1 MPNYKLTIEYDGTG
15 LNGWQKQKE
24 GNTAQNILEDALSK
38 LFDDFQPLT
47 ASGRT
52 DAGVHALG
60 QVANFESEKEF
71 DNYSL
76 AQAINFHLIN
86 KPVSVVKAEK
96 VSKNFSARFS
106 AKERFY
112 RYAILNRPSR
122 PVLDVNRVWHV
133 PQKLDIDAMK
143 QAAEYFIGLHDFT
156 SFRASQ
162 CQAKSPLK
170 TINKLKIS
178 KKEEKVFIDI
188 SALSFMHHMV
198 RNITG
203 TLVEVGKG
211 SITPEEVKN
220 IIAAK
225 DRAKAKQTA
234 PACGLYFMKVRY

>member
-1 MPNYKLTIEYDGTG
+1 MPNYKLIIEYNGTG

-24 GNTAQNILEDALSK
+24 GNTAQNILEDALTK
-38 LFDDFQPLT
+38 LFDDFQPVT

-60 QVANFESEKEF
+60 QVVNFESEKEF

-86 KPVSVVKAEK
+86 KPVSVVKAAR
-96 VSKNFSARFS
+96 VGNNFSARFS

-112 RYAILNRPSR
+112 RYIILNRASR
-122 PVLDVNRVWHV
+122 PVLDANRVWHV
-133 PQKLDIDAMK
+133 PQKLDVGDMK
-143 QAAEYFIGLHDFT
+143 RAGEYFIGSHDFT

-162 CQAKSPLK
+162 CQAKSPIK
-170 TINKLKIS
+170 TINTLKIS
-178 KKEEKVFIDI
+178 KKGEKIFIDI

-211 SITPEEVKN
+211 SIKPQEVEN
-220 IIAAK
+220 ILAAK
-225 DRAKAKQTA
+225 NRAKAKQTA
-234 PACGLYFMKVRY
+234 PACGLYFVRVRY